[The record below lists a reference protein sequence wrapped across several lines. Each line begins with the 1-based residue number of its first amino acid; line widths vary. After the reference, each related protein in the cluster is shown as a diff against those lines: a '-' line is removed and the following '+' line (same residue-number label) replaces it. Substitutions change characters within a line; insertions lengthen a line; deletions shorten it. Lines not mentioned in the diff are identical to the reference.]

1 MGLSHQTYQTY
12 LRTFPLKVGK
22 SSNIFRKQLVFES
35 KVGSSQEKKVKCI
48 VYIYCKN
55 VSNFT
60 WSGCTQLL
68 SPSLPETLGSW
79 VYGLSM
85 MHIYID
91 ILMLRKLGDEHGRTS
106 RTLGFGRGK
115 YD

>member
-1 MGLSHQTYQTY
+1 MGLSHQTY

-48 VYIYCKN
+48 VYIQCKN
-55 VSNFT
+55 GFPKQVSNFT

-85 MHIYID
+85 MLI
-91 ILMLRKLGDEHGRTS
+91 
-106 RTLGFGRGK
+106 
-115 YD
+115 